1 MQNYKNPE
9 ILDQERRIKYR
20 NNRNSVD
27 NLKEEDNLVV
37 LD

>member
-9 ILDQERRIKYR
+9 ILDQERRIKYGD
-20 NNRNSVD
+20 NRNSID
-27 NLKEEDNLVV
+27 SLKEKDNLVV